1 MGPLTWVLDVGQR
14 AACGSSDV
22 PTVHKSNPPI
32 KMDRSKSKDAGG
44 ALLVL
49 PHSSLAAG
57 QVFLDKTGCWHA
69 GGLTVFL
76 SGLKEHGHP
85 YIGKPEA

>member
-57 QVFLDKTGCWHA
+57 QVLTRLGV
-69 GGLTVFL
+69 GTRGVNGLFVGT
-76 SGLKEHGHP
+76 
-85 YIGKPEA
+85 